1 MYPILQEFENKDLN
15 WKGRLDGPGP
25 VQAWGTI
32 NGFSFYFR
40 ARWDDWSF
48 AISENP
54 AIDPVDI
61 QMIEQGKEHGYFAE
75 GSLGGKHWEYLASYM
90 EPSMAIDI
98 ITKCSIEYLKAK

>member
-1 MYPILQEFENKDLN
+1 MYPYMQEFENPDLN
-15 WKGRLDGPGP
+15 LKGRIDGPAP

-40 ARWDDWSF
+40 ARWHEWSF

-75 GSLGGKHWEYLASYM
+75 GIIGKEWEYLASYM
-90 EPSMAIDI
+90 ETSMAIDI
-98 ITKCSIEYLKAK
+98 ITKCSTEYLKAK